1 LENCA
6 GGVHDQLWQK
16 TAVEEMEEIGGE
28 CCSLDAPLSMGE
40 R

>member
-1 LENCA
+1 LCLKDCA

-16 TAVEEMEEIGGE
+16 MPVETNRRIG
-28 CCSLDAPLSMGE
+28 A

>member
-16 TAVEEMEEIGGE
+16 SPVEEMEEFARVDYLFLLGE
-28 CCSLDAPLSMGE
+28 NT
-40 R
+40 